1 MVNMSGISS
10 LFAFILFLCPGIFSF
25 AQKKGENPLAGK
37 IICLDPGHG
46 GTAATDSYR
55 VGPGGEREEWINLRV
70 AVFLKQMLEDK
81 GARVVMTRTEDVFVP
96 LPDRAKICVD
106 AGSDIFISIHH
117 NATADSSVNFPIIY
131 FHGHV
136 SENMAG
142 VLFGKL
148 LAKEFVTTLYNGKVS
163 EEGNF
168 ASLASDFTIFPEAGA
183 SVLRNTYG
191 IPAVLAEASFFSNA
205 KEEQLLKSKAHNLD
219 EARAYLKALELFFS
233 RPVPGIT
240 AKNTVVTGIPAF
252 SVFREAERMSP
263 VAKRW
268 KQDFYDALS
277 LMKQADPASDAQA
290 LELFTRSARSF
301 PDSYLAAQCHRY
313 RSRLLEKKGEAEA
326 AQEESK
332 RAKEYYAELPGL

>member
-1 MVNMSGISS
+1 MHRIFSFVA
-10 LFAFILFLCPGIFSF
+10 LILLTCPGIFSF
-25 AQKKGENPLAGK
+25 AQKKAENPLAGK
-37 IICLDPGHG
+37 IICIDPGHG

-70 AVFLKQMLEDK
+70 ALSLKQMLEDR
-81 GARVVMTRTEDVFVP
+81 GARVVMTRTTDVFVP
-96 LPDRAKICVD
+96 LPDRSKICVE

-131 FHGHV
+131 FHGHA
-136 SENMAG
+136 SENRAG

-148 LAKEFVTTLYNGKVS
+148 LAKEFVTTLYRGKVS

-168 ASLASDFTIFPEAGA
+168 ASLVSDFTIFPEAGA

-205 KEEQLLKSKAHNLD
+205 KEEQLLKSKAHNLE

-233 RPVPGIT
+233 RPVPPI
-240 AKNTVVTGIPAF
+240 AEKNSVVAGIPPF
-252 SVFREAERMSP
+252 RVFQEAERMSP

-277 LMKQADPASDAQA
+277 LAKHADTASAAEA
-290 LELFTRSARSF
+290 LFLFTRSARSF
-301 PDSYLAAQCHRY
+301 PDSYLAGQCHRY
-313 RSRLLEKKGEAEA
+313 RSELLERNGETEA
-326 AQEESK
+326 ARGESA
-332 RAKEYYAELPGL
+332 RAEEYYVELPDL

>member
-1 MVNMSGISS
+1 MHRTLSFVALL
-10 LFAFILFLCPGIFSF
+10 LFICPGISFF
-25 AQKKGENPLAGK
+25 AQKKAGNPLAGK
-37 IICLDPGHG
+37 IICIDPGHG
-46 GTAATDSYR
+46 GTASTDSYR

-70 AVFLKQMLEDK
+70 ALFLKQMLEDK

-96 LPDRAKICVD
+96 LPDRSKICVE

-131 FHGHV
+131 FHGHA
-136 SENMAG
+136 SENQAG

-148 LAKEFVTTLYNGKVS
+148 LAKEFVTTLYKGKVS

-205 KEEQLLKSKAHNLD
+205 KEEQLLKSKAHNLE

-233 RPVPGIT
+233 RPVPAI
-240 AKNTVVTGIPAF
+240 AEKNSVVAGIPPF
-252 SVFREAERMSP
+252 RVFQEAERMSP

-268 KQDFYDALS
+268 KQDFYEALS
-277 LMKQADPASDAQA
+277 LTKHADSASSARA
-290 LELFTRSARSF
+290 LSLFTRSARSF

-313 RSRLLEKKGEAEA
+313 RSELLKKNGETEA
-326 AQEESK
+326 AREESR
-332 RAKEYYAELPGL
+332 RAKEYYVELPGL

>member
-1 MVNMSGISS
+1 MRRISS
-10 LFAFILFLCPGIFSF
+10 FFTLLFFLYSGSFSF
-25 AQKKGENPLAGK
+25 AQTKEGNPLAGK
-37 IICLDPGHG
+37 IICIDPGHG

-55 VGPGGEREEWINLRV
+55 VGPAGEREEWINLRV
-70 AVFLKQMLEDK
+70 AFLLKQMLEDK

-96 LPDRAKICVD
+96 LPDRSKICVE

-136 SENMAG
+136 SENQAG

-148 LAKEFVTTLYNGKVS
+148 LAKEFVTTLYKGKVS
-163 EEGNF
+163 EKGNF
-168 ASLASDFTIFPEAGA
+168 ATVASDFTVFPGAGA

-205 KEEQLLKSKAHNLD
+205 KEEQLLKSKSHNED
-219 EARAYLKALELFFS
+219 EAHAYLKALELFFS
-233 RPVPGIT
+233 RPVPAI
-240 AKNTVVTGIPAF
+240 AEKNSLVGEIPPFQA
-252 SVFREAERMSP
+252 FREAERMSP

-268 KQDFYDALS
+268 KQDFYEALS
-277 LMKQADPASDAQA
+277 LAKQADSASIAQA
-290 LELFTRSARSF
+290 LSLFTRSARSF

-313 RSRLLEKKGEAEA
+313 RSELLEKSGETASA
-326 AQEESK
+326 RQESR
-332 RAKEYYAELPGL
+332 RAKEYYAELPDL